1 MSRRGPEDG
10 ASVSGA
16 PDDLPGSG
24 PRRDLSLGAA
34 ELDEVVRRERVA
46 RARRAVGLGGG
57 GAGGARRPSHWL
69 HDVRPT
75 QRADIRLLLP
85 ACVAWAVLAWALPQ
99 PGWALTLLVVGSV
112 AWCLAAARWGRRPRR
127 PVWVQRWA
135 PSVALCGV
143 ITALVVT
150 ALAGHRA
157 VRTAGT
163 VDELA
168 ARRAVVR
175 LVAEVASDPQVLDGG
190 NERAPSVM
198 LRLQV
203 RSVEGRG
210 RASRV
215 TTPVLAFARDPAWR
229 QMRWGQTVVL
239 SGRLAAAAPEDEVVA
254 LVQVRGHPDRP
265 ASRIRW
271 PRSPSTSAEPSAP
284 RSGGFPPTVRGS
296 CRPWSSAT
304 PASPHRT

>member
-1 MSRRGPEDG
+1 M
-10 ASVSGA
+10 
-16 PDDLPGSG
+16 
-24 PRRDLSLGAA
+24 
-34 ELDEVVRRERVA
+34 
-46 RARRAVGLGGG
+46 
-57 GAGGARRPSHWL
+57 
-69 HDVRPT
+69 RPT